1 MTARGECSTRQ
12 IPAVVPYLV
21 TIVTVHGR
29 QHPHL
34 NIRTME
40 ERDLPAAS
48 RIYNQSAVA
57 TTYSYTVVN
66 TNVEDRL
73 SWWRELIADSRP
85 LLVAEVDGTM
95 AGYANYH
102 RFREGGGYDVT
113 AEVTIWLDPQAR
125 GQGVGRKLM
134 TELIRRARADDRL
147 RNLLSVIDSD
157 NERSI
162 SFHSA
167 MGFVEVGRLP
177 HIAYKLGNWR
187 TAVLMQLTLD

>member
-1 MTARGECSTRQ
+1 MD
-12 IPAVVPYLV
+12 V
-21 TIVTVHGR
+21 
-29 QHPHL
+29 

-102 RFREGGGYDVT
+102 RFRAGGGYDVT

>member
-1 MTARGECSTRQ
+1 MD
-12 IPAVVPYLV
+12 V
-21 TIVTVHGR
+21 
-29 QHPHL
+29 

-40 ERDLPAAS
+40 ERDLPAAN
-48 RIYNQSAVA
+48 RIYNQNAVA
-57 TTYSYTVVN
+57 TTYSYTVAT

-73 SWWRELIADSRP
+73 TWWRKLTADNRP
-85 LLVAEVDGTM
+85 LLVAEVNGTI

-102 RFREGGGYDVT
+102 RFRKGGGYDVT

-147 RNLLSVIDSD
+147 RNLLSVIDSG

-162 SFHSA
+162 RFHSA

-177 HIAYKLGNWR
+177 HIAYKLGDWR

>member
-1 MTARGECSTRQ
+1 MD
-12 IPAVVPYLV
+12 V
-21 TIVTVHGR
+21 
-29 QHPHL
+29 

-48 RIYNQSAVA
+48 RIYNQGAVA

-113 AEVTIWLDPQAR
+113 AEVTI
-125 GQGVGRKLM
+125 
-134 TELIRRARADDRL
+134 
-147 RNLLSVIDSD
+147 
-157 NERSI
+157 
-162 SFHSA
+162 
-167 MGFVEVGRLP
+167 
-177 HIAYKLGNWR
+177 
-187 TAVLMQLTLD
+187 

>member
-29 QHPHL
+29 QHPHH
-34 NIRTME
+34 E
-40 ERDLPAAS
+40 ERDLPTAS